1 MSTNKKFT
9 EEPMQLL
16 MANPYVKNVTPSKI
30 TYSLEFK
37 KKAVAQ
43 AEQGMKSVR
52 IFKEAGLGEDILGK
66 TRIYSAMKAFK
77 REANSPDGLREPRG
91 KSKEDKMAAFA
102 KEDLSKKETK
112 AAIKELQDKVVHLE
126 QMIEFLKKIQ
136 FLPK

>member
-1 MSTNKKFT
+1 MSTNKRFT
-9 EEPMQLL
+9 EEQMQLL
-16 MANPYVKNVTPSKI
+16 MANPYVKNVTSSKI

-77 REANSPDGLREPRG
+77 REANSPGGLREPRV

-126 QMIEFLKKIQ
+126 QMIEFLKKTQ
-136 FLPK
+136 FPPR